1 MIKSKKDLYAGIM
14 FILLG
19 LFFALWA
26 TPIPS
31 LGITG
36 YPLGS
41 SVRMG
46 PAYFPTILGYL
57 TAAMGL
63 IIAIRGF
70 TIPDEEPRKT
80 QLKPLL
86 LINGAAVLFGVLID
100 PLKIGFVG
108 AVVASVILCAAGGY
122 EFKWKEAI
130 IEALVLVVVCYLA
143 FVYGLGLPFRLFPW
157 SH

>member
-14 FILLG
+14 FIAIG
-19 LFFALWA
+19 AFFALWA
-26 TPIPS
+26 QN
-31 LGITG
+31 
-36 YPLGS
+36 YPMGS

-46 PAYFPTILGYL
+46 PAYFPTILGWL
-57 TAAMGL
+57 LASLGL

-70 TIPDEEPRKT
+70 TVADEEPRAT

-108 AVVASVILCAAGGY
+108 AVVASVIVCAMGGY

-130 IEALVLVVVCYLA
+130 IEAVVLVIVCWAA
-143 FVYGLGLPFRLFPW
+143 FVWGLGLPFRLFPW
-157 SH
+157 DH

>member
-14 FILLG
+14 FIAIG
-19 LFFALWA
+19 AFFALWA
-26 TPIPS
+26 
-31 LGITG
+31 LN
-36 YPLGS
+36 YPMGS

-46 PAYFPTILGYL
+46 PAYFPTILGWL
-57 TAAMGL
+57 TAGL
-63 IIAIRGF
+63 GVIIAIRGF
-70 TIPDEEPRKT
+70 TIPDVDPNPT

-86 LINGAAVLFGVLID
+86 LINGAAILFGLLID

-108 AVVASVILCAAGGY
+108 AVVASVIVCAAGGY

-130 IEALVLVVVCYLA
+130 IESIVLVAVCWGA

-157 SH
+157 S